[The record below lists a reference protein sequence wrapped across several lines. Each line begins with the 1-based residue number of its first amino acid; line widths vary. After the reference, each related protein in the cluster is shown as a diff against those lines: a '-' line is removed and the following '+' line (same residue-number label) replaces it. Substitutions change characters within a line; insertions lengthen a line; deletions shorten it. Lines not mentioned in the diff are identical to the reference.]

1 MIKKL
6 TLYGLFVLFG
16 FFMGYKGF
24 IHYYPQLLFLGAK
37 YKIGG
42 KENTLKHAKL
52 PDDTSRFVVK
62 PNPDFLYSTR
72 FYDLTNGPLLIEAD
86 VSIDSYW
93 SVALYLPNTVNFYVQ
108 NSDALND
115 DKFQLYLYDKEV
127 DACAPLGVTKIK
139 PKAPKGLV
147 LFRFLVTDTTTAA
160 YQKIKQAQ
168 QSIRVTT
175 TQCE

>member
-93 SVALYLPNTVNFYVQ
+93 SVALYLPSTVNFYVQ

-127 DACAPLGVTKIK
+127 DACAPLGVTQIK

-147 LFRFLVTDTTTAA
+147 LFVF
-160 YQKIKQAQ
+160 
-168 QSIRVTT
+168 
-175 TQCE
+175 